1 MRRIGSRTT
10 TPTDF
15 SRQGLSLASPSA
27 SSSHAVADAKKVDQ
41 RSVLVSAPAKIPD
54 TRFDNTAL
62 SGQLMKPL
70 LIASIILIVLGV
82 FALTYQGITYTTTEQ
97 AFDFGPLHITAERT
111 HTIPMAPILG
121 VVALAGG
128 IALFFVS
135 RRKS

>member
-1 MRRIGSRTT
+1 M
-10 TPTDF
+10 
-15 SRQGLSLASPSA
+15 
-27 SSSHAVADAKKVDQ
+27 
-41 RSVLVSAPAKIPD
+41 IPD

-82 FALTYQGITYTTTEQ
+82 VALTYQGITYTTTEQ

-128 IALFFVS
+128 MALFFVS